1 MKKGM
6 SCIVVMLGLF
16 CFGLSTS
23 YASTTGNLVSLLMGQ
38 LGVTE
43 QQAEGGAGAV
53 FKTAKNNLK
62 VDEYATLT
70 SSMPEIPG
78 LVDKAPE
85 ATKKSS
91 DLMSSASSLLGDSAK
106 KTVSAG
112 SLLDSFGS
120 LGMDSDM
127 LSQFTPVIMDYAQ
140 KNGGDVCVKL
150 LQSVL

>member
-23 YASTTGNLVSLLMGQ
+23 YASGTGNLVSLLMDQ

-43 QQAEGGAGAV
+43 PQAEGGAGAV
-53 FKTAKNNLK
+53 FKTAKDNLN
-62 VDEYATLT
+62 VNEYATLT
-70 SSMPEIPG
+70 NSMPEIPG
-78 LVDKAPE
+78 LVEKAPE
-85 ATKKSS
+85 ATKKNS
-91 DLMSSASSLLGDSAK
+91 DLMSHASSLLGDSGK
-106 KTVSAG
+106 KVETAS

-127 LSQFTPVIMDYAQ
+127 LSKFSPVIMDYAQ

>member
-6 SCIVVMLGLF
+6 SFVVVMLGLF

-23 YASTTGNLVSLLMGQ
+23 YASGASDLVGLLVSK

-53 FKTAKNNLK
+53 FKTAKDNLK
-62 VDEYATLT
+62 ADDYTTLT

-85 ATKKSS
+85 VTKKSS
-91 DLMSSASSLLGDSAK
+91 DVMSHASSLLGDSGK
-106 KTVSAG
+106 KAESAS